1 MANYVCSVR
10 SNYVR
15 VKDERAFRDFV
26 EDFECELVYAK
37 DGRVGF
43 VCYNG
48 DGSTPY
54 RYPDE
59 ESEAVPLVDCEEEI
73 GRHLCEGEVLVIE
86 EVGSE
91 NMHFLV
97 GVSYAY
103 NHKGECLFVNMADAL
118 REKVAAKWGVSDVS
132 DAAYWEEAV

>member
-15 VKDERAFRDFV
+15 VKDEQAFKDFI
-26 EDFECELVYAK
+26 EDFDCELIRDT

-43 VCYNG
+43 VCG
-48 DGSTPY
+48 PWDGGGPHSY
-54 RYPDE
+54 SE
-59 ESEAVPLVDCEEEI
+59 EYGEYVQLVDCEEEI

-91 NMHFLV
+91 KMRYLV
-97 GVSYAY
+97 GISYAY
-103 NHKGECLFVNMADAL
+103 NHKGECLFVSMASAL
-118 REKVAAKWGVSDVS
+118 REKVAAEWGAHNVSA
-132 DAAYWEEAV
+132 AAY

>member
-15 VKDERAFRDFV
+15 VKDEQAFKVFL
-26 EDFECELVYAK
+26 EDFECELIHAK

-59 ESEAVPLVDCEEEI
+59 ESEAVALVDCEEEI

-91 NMHFLV
+91 NMRFLV

-118 REKVAAKWGVSDVS
+118 REKVAAQWGVSDVS
-132 DAAYWEEAV
+132 DAAHWEE

>member
-15 VKDERAFRDFV
+15 VKDKQAFKEFL
-26 EDFECELVYAK
+26 EDFECELIQAK

-54 RYPDE
+54 HFPDE
-59 ESEAVPLVDCEEEI
+59 ESEAVALVDCGEEI

-91 NMHFLV
+91 NMRFLV

-103 NHKGECLFVNMADAL
+103 NHKGDCLFVNMADAL
-118 REKVAAKWGVSDVS
+118 REKVAAQWGVSDVS
-132 DAAYWEEAV
+132 DAAY

>member
-15 VKDERAFRDFV
+15 VKDEQAFKVFL
-26 EDFECELVYAK
+26 EDFECELVRAK

-54 RYPDE
+54 RFPDE

-91 NMHFLV
+91 NMRFLV

-118 REKVAAKWGVSDVS
+118 REKVAAQWGVSDVS
-132 DAAYWEEAV
+132 DAAH

>member
-15 VKDERAFRDFV
+15 VKDEQAFKDFV
-26 EDFECELVYAK
+26 EDFECELIRAE

-43 VCYNG
+43 VCDNA
-48 DGSTPY
+48 DGCAPY
-54 RYPDE
+54 RYSDE
-59 ESEAVPLVDCEEEI
+59 EGEHVFLVDCEEEI
-73 GRHLCEGEVLVIE
+73 GRHLCDGEVLVIE

-91 NMHFLV
+91 KMRFLV
-97 GVSYAY
+97 GASYAF

-118 REKVAAKWGVSDVS
+118 REKVASEWGALDVTY
-132 DAAYWEEAV
+132 AAY